1 MITNDN
7 MFISV
12 KHMVLEH
19 VARLAWND
27 ELDEDHLD
35 ALVDE
40 LIPGPKPQYRCCI
53 YKEREVLK
61 QRLKLARGKN
71 TTANP
76 DSGNVVQVIQ
86 AACDQCPIS
95 TYTVTDNCR
104 LCLGKACLSSC
115 NFGAVSI
122 GDKRSH
128 IDPNKCRECGKC
140 AAACPYGVIVHL
152 VRPCKKVCPV
162 GAISFDENGF
172 CVIDESKCINCGHC
186 IHSCP
191 CGAISSKTYLVQI
204 IDAIRNGKKVI
215 AMCAPSIEG
224 QFGEKVSLQS
234 IKNALIR
241 LGFADMIEVGLG
253 ADITAA
259 YESAEWTQAKKEG
272 RRMTTSCC
280 PAFINMLRNNF
291 PEQYKENMSEV
302 VSPMCAVSRYLKHLD
317 PECVTVFIGPC
328 IAKKSETL
336 DKSVSGNA
344 DYAITFGE
352 LRVLMRSKNLEFEET
367 DEQYQE
373 SSVWGKRFA
382 SAGGVANAVIECMKE
397 RGEDTTNIRLCKA
410 TGALECR
417 KALALLKAGKLPEDF
432 IEGMACPDG
441 CVGGPSNHRAP
452 AEISKAREKL
462 LSTAD
467 GRSILKNVEDLPL
480 DKFSMFRDGHIE
492 KLPG

>member
-1 MITNDN
+1 MVTNDN
-7 MFISV
+7 MFIAF
-12 KHMVLEH
+12 KHKVLEH
-19 VARLAWND
+19 VAKLAWND
-27 ELDEDHLD
+27 NLDEDHLD
-35 ALVDE
+35 RLKYE
-40 LIPGPKPQYRCCI
+40 LIPGPKPVYRCCI
-53 YKEREVLK
+53 YKEREVVSE
-61 QRLKLARGKN
+61 RIRLARGKN
-71 TTANP
+71 TIANP
-76 DSGNVVQVIQ
+76 DSNNVVQVLQ

-115 NFGAVSI
+115 QFGAVSI

-172 CVIDESKCINCGHC
+172 CVIDETKCINCGHC

-191 CGAISSKTYLVQI
+191 FGAISSKTYLVQI
-204 IDAIRNGKKVI
+204 IQAIKSGKKVI

-224 QFGEKVSLQS
+224 QYGEDVTLQS
-234 IKNALIR
+234 IKNALLKI
-241 LGFADMIEVGLG
+241 GFADMVEVGLG
-253 ADITAA
+253 GDIVAA
-259 YESAEWTQAKKEG
+259 AESAEWSEAKKEG
-272 RRMTTSCC
+272 RKMTTSCC
-280 PAFINMLRNNF
+280 PAFISMLKKNY
-291 PEQYKENMSEV
+291 PDQYRENMSEV
-302 VSPMCAVSRYLKHLD
+302 VSPMCAVSRYLKYKD

-336 DKSVSGNA
+336 DKSVKGNA

-352 LRVLMRSKNLEFEET
+352 LRVLLRSKDIEFERT

-382 SAGGVANAVIECMKE
+382 SAGGVANAVIQCMKE
-397 RGEDTTNIRLCKA
+397 RGEDTSDIKLYKA
-410 TGALECR
+410 TGALECK
-417 KALALLKAGKLPEDF
+417 KALVLLKAGRLSEDF

-452 AEISKAREKL
+452 AEIHKAREKL
-462 LSTAD
+462 LNNAD
-467 GRSILKNVEDLPL
+467 DRSILKNLESYPI
-480 DKFSMFRDGHIE
+480 DKFSLLRNEGDTE
-492 KLPG
+492 